1 VALPEIVKVCG
12 ITNVGDARHAAE
24 QGATALGF
32 IFYRGSP
39 RYASPQEAAMI
50 GATLPKTV
58 LRVGVFVDGQP
69 ARIRMTA
76 SLAGLDIVQL
86 HGNESPAVCEE
97 LADLRVWKAF
107 RIGPGFTVDRLKPYS
122 CEAFL
127 LDTAS
132 DGTYGGT
139 GRTFPWPIAVEA
151 KRYGPVIVAGGL
163 DAENVGEAIR
173 EVAPHGVDASS
184 KLERKPGL
192 KDPDK
197 VKAYLDAALA
207 ARLEA

>member
-1 VALPEIVKVCG
+1 MALPEIVKVCG
-12 ITNVGDARHAAE
+12 ITNAGDARYAAE
-24 QGATALGF
+24 QGATTLGF
-32 IFYRGSP
+32 IFYQGSP
-39 RYASPQEAAMI
+39 RCVTPQEAAMI

-58 LRVGVFVDGQP
+58 LRVGVFVDEKP

-86 HGNESPAVCEE
+86 HGDESPAVCEE
-97 LADLRVWKAF
+97 LSDLRVWKVF
-107 RIGPGFTVDRLKPYS
+107 RVAPGFSVDRLKPYS
-122 CEAFL
+122 CEAFFF
-127 LDTAS
+127 DTAS
-132 DGTYGGT
+132 DGAYGGT

-151 KRYGPVIVAGGL
+151 KQYGPVIVAGGL

-173 EVAPHGVDASS
+173 QVAPYGVDASS

-207 ARLEA
+207 ARLET